1 MWKFHHSFALFFRLF
16 KSYPPFLRNFP
27 TSPFGQNSKVIH
39 ILHSI
44 LRFFSSCAR
53 FFRNCT
59 FFLLKFSTI
68 CKLRWCTTPIYP
80 QQGWISRVKFRF
92 GGRILLFFDKTL
104 HKFSFFRQR
113 LCTAKIGVF
122 LKLSTFCIV
131 FHTVYNFFSPSRF
144 TKSGF
149 YAFCTLTCPLLVRE
163 ALFFCIEKARS
174 KKATGTSKVV
184 CSFVRLSSLICSK
197 SGC

>member
-1 MWKFHHSFALFFRLF
+1 MFVEKFSN
-16 KSYPPFLRNFP
+16 FLVFCGNFIIVLLCF
-27 TSPFGQNSKVIH
+27 SICLKVIPRFYE
-39 ILHSI
+39 IFPP
-44 LRFFSSCAR
+44 LRLGKIAKLSTLYTRFCAFFPLFAR

-113 LCTAKIGVF
+113 LCTAKIG
-122 LKLSTFCIV
+122 
-131 FHTVYNFFSPSRF
+131 
-144 TKSGF
+144 GF
-149 YAFCTLTCPLLVRE
+149 
-163 ALFFCIEKARS
+163 
-174 KKATGTSKVV
+174 
-184 CSFVRLSSLICSK
+184 
-197 SGC
+197 